1 MYIHMCNYTDKATKY
16 GSDSLTVNE
25 RLMSRGTP
33 ASITLAVVQWY
44 RACDTS
50 RGLRTSVRHITGSE
64 YERATHH
71 GVDVRETSGREQ
83 RRERDV
89 SMENVVRDNLVKDL

>member
-1 MYIHMCNYTDKATKY
+1 MDECNQLALIYIQC

-33 ASITLAVVQWY
+33 ASMKLAVVEWY
-44 RACDTS
+44 RACETS
-50 RGLRTSVRHITGSE
+50 WDRRTSLRHIS
-64 YERATHH
+64 
-71 GVDVRETSGREQ
+71 SGREQ

-89 SMENVVRDNLVKDL
+89 SMENVVRDNYVKGLGISCDLNALADGRGN

>member
-1 MYIHMCNYTDKATKY
+1 MVLSVRHI
-16 GSDSLTVNE
+16 TV
-25 RLMSRGTP
+25 G
-33 ASITLAVVQWY
+33 VQ
-44 RACDTS
+44 
-50 RGLRTSVRHITGSE
+50 SVRHITGSA

-89 SMENVVRDNLVKDL
+89 SMENVVRDNYVKGL